1 MLLNQLLGFRHVL
14 LAKCQRKQR
23 LQTKDASIS
32 SLNRNAELRTRNLA
46 SRVSCID
53 RTEARATRPS
63 LSDMKRFSNCK
74 Y

>member
-23 LQTKDASIS
+23 LKTKDSSTS

-46 SRVSCID
+46 LRVSAIE
-53 RTEARATRPS
+53 RVPAHATCSS
-63 LSDMKRFSNCK
+63 LSDVKRF
-74 Y
+74 